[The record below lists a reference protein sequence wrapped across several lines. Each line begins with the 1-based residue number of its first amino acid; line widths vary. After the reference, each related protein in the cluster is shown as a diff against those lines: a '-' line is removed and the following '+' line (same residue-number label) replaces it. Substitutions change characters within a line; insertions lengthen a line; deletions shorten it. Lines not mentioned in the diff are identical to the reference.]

1 MQHDIAADKTVEQPL
16 DKARVRADPDDN
28 RFPERAFSTYRLQ
41 PLSEVPGKPLFQ
53 GYPCPYRPGTGGD
66 ESYLRHQRSV

>member
-28 RFPERAFSTYRLQ
+28 RFPERAFSIYRLQ
-41 PLSEVPGKPLFQ
+41 PLSEVPGKTGDASKLSVRSGPPNTLLPLD
-53 GYPCPYRPGTGGD
+53 GA
-66 ESYLRHQRSV
+66 